1 MPVKTGRPRLR
12 ELRTEAGWTQ
22 QQLAD
27 KLNYFAWTQGQG
39 RTAVNADMV
48 AKCERGAKGISPR
61 YKALLCQL
69 FGVTPEQLGLKPIP
83 SAAPTPPVRDAES
96 LVSMLDDASSLLD
109 QLGAAGTALAPHMLS
124 AWKDTV
130 TSRRTMLGLLDPA
143 APDPAG
149 HARAATATITD
160 LEQLAQRYQALHAT
174 ADPAAL
180 LTPVAAHVRMANS
193 ALSRDNTASERR
205 RL

>member
-1 MPVKTGRPRLR
+1 MTPR
-12 ELRTEAGWTQ
+12 ACWTSS
-22 QQLAD
+22 A
-27 KLNYFAWTQGQG
+27 
-39 RTAVNADMV
+39 
-48 AKCERGAKGISPR
+48 P
-61 YKALLCQL
+61 
-69 FGVTPEQLGLKPIP
+69 PGLHW
-83 SAAPTPPVRDAES
+83 PPQ
-96 LVSMLDDASSLLD
+96 ML
-109 QLGAAGTALAPHMLS
+109 P
-124 AWKDTV
+124 AWKDIL

-143 APDPAG
+143 ATDPAG

-205 RL
+205 RLLRNRATVATLAGRF